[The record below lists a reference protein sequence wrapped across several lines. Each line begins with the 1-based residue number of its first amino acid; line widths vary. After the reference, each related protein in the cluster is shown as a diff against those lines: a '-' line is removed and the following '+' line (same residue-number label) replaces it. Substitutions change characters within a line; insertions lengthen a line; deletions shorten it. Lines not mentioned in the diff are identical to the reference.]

1 MFCQKCNIT
10 NTPPPPSSPGWGVGC
25 SVAVGTPGVWSR
37 ALYTNFPRSVTT
49 PCSVSSSTTPLVA
62 ASDRDERYI
71 QYSKVPT
78 LHFQPSLPRL
88 PVPKLA
94 DTGRRYLAALQ
105 PLVQPDQYHQTKTIV
120 EDFVRE
126 GGEGEGR
133 EKVGGGGG
141 GGGGGGREGGRKGEG
156 REGGG
161 GGGGGGGGMEEGG
174 QGGSR

>member
-1 MFCQKCNIT
+1 MPKVSDYPLLC
-10 NTPPPPSSPGWGVGC
+10 
-25 SVAVGTPGVWSR
+25 
-37 ALYTNFPRSVTT
+37 L
-49 PCSVSSSTTPLVA
+49 SSSTTPLVA

-133 EKVGGGGG
+133 DLGGG
-141 GGGGGGREGGRKGEG
+141 GGGGGGREKGRRGEG
-156 REGGG
+156 REGREG
-161 GGGGGGGGMEEGG
+161 EGG
-174 QGGSR
+174 EVGRGGRR